1 MERLLRAG
9 ELLAQAAAPPPP
21 LPLRQ
26 RYEAEIAAFR
36 QQNGC
41 YGTPDD
47 SHRCTEDCVARVRCM
62 SGSLPVYLCPVG
74 GRVHVCDG
82 SEPHPVTII
91 DENGQSVCMMS
102 SIIVA
107 AKSFA
112 PGRTEAARYRLG
124 KGYAGKQDIE
134 IDDAGDAGGGG
145 GGSSENA
152 SLSAAV
158 SSGEAHAAGGSSA
171 SGVLITPDKQAEE
184 LLALLG
190 SPQEAAARR
199 SPPAAGL
206 DPPDYE
212 EQLRRYRDQQRTLG
226 EMLKRRD
233 TSGARPSAQQ
243 PAAKKPRKAVRQA
256 IRDDDMHREALD
268 TLGAFF
274 NYERMQ
280 RVEQEAEQRI
290 QAEIAERVVRYVK
303 AQVKQNLIPMRRD
316 IEQLE
321 CEVRALKRVRRAH
334 HVDRRVLD
342 TWAQSIASMW
352 RVLRDSPYLQQQ
364 QGRVAKKD
372 FVLGSIYWLRKGYT
386 YDSIEV
392 ISPDSDLD
400 RMMPD
405 ACDFEKYGFKEA
417 HMTRGRNLVRD
428 AILSYNARL
437 SVVEL
442 RNKFME

>member
-26 RYEAEIAAFR
+26 RYESEIAAFR

-41 YGTPDD
+41 YGTPNEA
-47 SHRCTEDCVARVRCM
+47 HRCTEDCVARVRCM

-102 SIIVA
+102 SIVVA

-134 IDDAGDAGGGG
+134 IDDGGCG

-152 SLSAAV
+152 SLGAAV
-158 SSGEAHAAGGSSA
+158 SSGETPAGGA
-171 SGVLITPDKQAEE
+171 VLTPDKQAEE

-190 SPQEAAARR
+190 SPQDASWR
-199 SPPAAGL
+199 SPSTGL

-212 EQLRRYRDQQRTLG
+212 EQLRRHREQQRSLG

-233 TSGARPSAQQ
+233 TNGPRGTAP
-243 PAAKKPRKAVRQA
+243 PAAKKARKAVRQA
-256 IRDDDMHREALD
+256 IRDDDMMREALD
-268 TLGAFF
+268 ALSAFF
-274 NYERMQ
+274 NYERMV
-280 RVEQEAEQRI
+280 RLEQEAEQRI
-290 QAEIAERVVRYVK
+290 QAEIGELVVRYSK
-303 AQVKQNLIPMRRD
+303 ARVKQGLMPMRRD
-316 IEQLE
+316 IERIE
-321 CEVRALKRVRRAH
+321 DEVRARKRVRRAY

-342 TWAQSIASMW
+342 AWAQTIASMW

-372 FVLGSIYWLRKGYT
+372 FVLGSLYWLRNGYT
-386 YDSIEV
+386 YDNIEV
-392 ISPDSDLD
+392 ISPDSDLN

-405 ACDFEKYGFKEA
+405 ACAFEKYGFKEA

-428 AILSYNARL
+428 AILSYNTRL

-442 RNKFME
+442 RNKFMG